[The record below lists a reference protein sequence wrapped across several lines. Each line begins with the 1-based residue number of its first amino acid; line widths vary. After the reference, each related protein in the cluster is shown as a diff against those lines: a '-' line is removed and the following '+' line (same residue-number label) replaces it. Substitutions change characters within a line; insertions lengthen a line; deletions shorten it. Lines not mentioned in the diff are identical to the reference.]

1 MKSFKI
7 ALAQFSPHIGNL
19 EANAQ
24 KMLEQANEAKKQ
36 NADLIIFPELS
47 SIGYPAEDLLLRP
60 SLTKR
65 TQQVFEQLK
74 TVKDIVMVFGFVN
87 QTEDGQRYN
96 AAAVMKDGQVLGVYN
111 KQNLPN
117 YSVFDEKRY
126 FTEGHQHLVFEY
138 LGHKFGVLICEDVWS
153 LSTVQQLAQLNVETA
168 LVLNASPY
176 EVGKPQHRVETM
188 SALAKQMNLNLVYA
202 NQVGGQDD
210 LIFDGT
216 SFVIAKNG
224 SIVLQAESFKESLYF
239 AEYEAEQQAFKA
251 NALPPALDTMAEIY
265 QSLVMATRDYVQ
277 RSGFPGVILGL
288 SGGIDSAL
296 TLAIAADAIGA
307 DKVQAVMMPYTYTA
321 QISVED
327 AAEQAKSMGVTFGIA
342 EINPIVNSFMQTL
355 YPFFGNSPADATE
368 ENLQAR
374 ARGTLLM
381 GLSNKFGNLVLSTGN
396 KSELAVGYCTLYGDM
411 VGGFAVLKDVYK
423 TIVFELAKYR
433 NSISD
438 KPVIPER
445 VITRPPS
452 AELRPD
458 QKDQDSL
465 PPYDVLD
472 PILYAYIEE
481 DMSQDDIIGKGFD
494 AEVVAK
500 VIRLVDFNEY
510 KRRQG
515 AIGPRISS
523 RAFSRERRY
532 PIMNGWKAG
541 VKALSPIKK
550 PKHVFG
556 LFYIDIFKSI
566 FYAQK
571 KRPS

>member
-7 ALAQFSPHIGNL
+7 ALAQFSPVVGDID
-19 EANAQ
+19 ANVQ
-24 KMLEQANEAKKQ
+24 KMIDQANEATKQ

-47 SIGYPAEDLLLRP
+47 TIGYRAEDLFLRP

-65 TQQVFEQLK
+65 SENAFKALSQVK
-74 TVKDIVMVFGFVN
+74 NIVMVFGFVN

-96 AAAVMKDGQVLGVYN
+96 SAAVMKDGQILGIYN

-126 FTEGHQHLVFEY
+126 FSEGHQHLVFEY

-153 LSTVQQLAQLNVETA
+153 LPTVQQLAKLNVETA

-176 EVGKPQHRVETM
+176 EVGKPQHRVATM
-188 SALAKQMNLNLVYA
+188 SELAKQLNINLVYT

-216 SFVIAKNG
+216 SFVVNNSGTVAT
-224 SIVLQAESFKESLYF
+224 QAATFKEELLI
-239 AEYEAEQQAFKA
+239 AEYEIENKAFKQGSIA
-251 NALPPALDTMAEIY
+251 PALDTMAEIY
-265 QSLVMATRDYVQ
+265 QSLIVATRDYVT

-296 TLAIAADAIGA
+296 TLAIAVDAIGA

-327 AAEQAKSMGVTFGIA
+327 AAEQAKNMGVTFGIA

-374 ARGTLLM
+374 SRGTLLM

-433 NSISD
+433 NSISET
-438 KPVIPER
+438 PVIPER

-465 PPYDVLD
+465 PAYDVLD
-472 PILYAYIEE
+472 AILYAYIEE
-481 DMSQDDIIGKGFD
+481 DASQDDIIAKGFD
-494 AEVVAK
+494 KDVVEK
-500 VIRLVDFNEY
+500 VIKLVDRNEY

-515 AIGPRISS
+515 AIGPRITS

-532 PIMNGWKAG
+532 PIVNGWKPG
-541 VKALSPIKK
+541 I
-550 PKHVFG
+550 
-556 LFYIDIFKSI
+556 
-566 FYAQK
+566 
-571 KRPS
+571 

>member
-224 SIVLQAESFKESLYF
+224 SVVLQAESFKESLYF
-239 AEYEAEQQAFKA
+239 AEYEAEQQTFKA

-472 PILYAYIEE
+472 AILYAYTEE
-481 DMSQDDIIGKGFD
+481 DMSQDAIIGKGFD

-541 VKALSPIKK
+541 V
-550 PKHVFG
+550 
-556 LFYIDIFKSI
+556 
-566 FYAQK
+566 
-571 KRPS
+571 

>member
-7 ALAQFSPHIGNL
+7 ALAQFSPEVGNID
-19 EANAQ
+19 ANVQ
-24 KMLEQANEAKKQ
+24 KMIEQVNEAKKQ
-36 NADLIIFPELS
+36 NAELIVFPELS
-47 SIGYPAEDLLLRP
+47 TIGYPAEDLILRP

-65 TQQVFEQLK
+65 SENAFKALSK
-74 TVKDIVMVFGFVN
+74 VKDIVMVFGFVN

-96 AAAVMKDGQVLGVYN
+96 AAAVMKDGQILGIYN

-117 YSVFDEKRY
+117 YGVFDEKRY
-126 FTEGHQHLVFEY
+126 FSEGHQHLVFEY

-153 LSTVQQLAQLNVETA
+153 LPTVQQLAQLNVETA

-176 EVGKPQHRVETM
+176 EVGKPQHRVATM
-188 SALAKQMNLNLVYA
+188 SELAKQLNINLVYT

-216 SFVIAKNG
+216 SFVVNNSGVVA
-224 SIVLQAESFKESLYF
+224 LQAATFKEELLI
-239 AEYEAEQQAFKA
+239 AEYEVENKAFKQGQIT
-251 NALPPALDTMAEIY
+251 PALDTMAEIY
-265 QSLVMATRDYVQ
+265 QSLVLATRDYVT

-296 TLAIAADAIGA
+296 TLAIAVDAIGA

-327 AAEQAKSMGVTFGIA
+327 AAEQAKNMGITFGIA

-355 YPFFGNSPADATE
+355 FPFFGNSPADATE

-433 NSISD
+433 NSISET
-438 KPVIPER
+438 PVIPER
-445 VITRPPS
+445 VISRPPS

-465 PPYDVLD
+465 PAYDVLD
-472 PILYAYIEE
+472 AILYAYIEE
-481 DMSQDDIIGKGFD
+481 DMSQDDIIAKGFD
-494 AEVVAK
+494 KAIVEK
-500 VIRLVDFNEY
+500 VIKLVDRNEY

-515 AIGPRISS
+515 AIGPRITS

-532 PIMNGWKAG
+532 PIVNGWKPG
-541 VKALSPIKK
+541 I
-550 PKHVFG
+550 
-556 LFYIDIFKSI
+556 
-566 FYAQK
+566 
-571 KRPS
+571 

>member
-224 SIVLQAESFKESLYF
+224 SVVLQAESFKESLYF

-251 NALPPALDTMAEIY
+251 NPLPPALDTMAEIY

-433 NSISD
+433 NSMAP

-472 PILYAYIEE
+472 AILYAYIEE
-481 DMSQDDIIGKGFD
+481 DMGQDDIIAKGFD

-541 VKALSPIKK
+541 L
-550 PKHVFG
+550 
-556 LFYIDIFKSI
+556 
-566 FYAQK
+566 
-571 KRPS
+571 

>member
-7 ALAQFSPHIGNL
+7 AIAQFSPHVGNL
-19 EANAQ
+19 DANTQ
-24 KMLEQANEAKKQ
+24 KMIDQANQAKKDK
-36 NADLIIFPELS
+36 ADLIIFPELS
-47 SIGYPAEDLLLRP
+47 TLGYPAEDLLIRP
-60 SLTKR
+60 SLVKR
-65 TQQVFEQLK
+65 TKAAFEKL
-74 TVKDIVMVFGFVN
+74 TEVKDIVMVFGFVN

-96 AAAVMKDGQVLGVYN
+96 SAAIMKDGEVLGIYN
-111 KQNLPN
+111 KQVLPN
-117 YSVFDEKRY
+117 YGVFDEKRY
-126 FTEGHQHLVFEY
+126 FGEGHQHLVFEY

-153 LSTVQQLAQLNVETA
+153 LATVQQLAKLNIDTA

-176 EVGKPQHRVETM
+176 EVGKPQHRIETM
-188 SALAKQMNLNLVYA
+188 AALAKQININLVYC

-216 SFVIAKNG
+216 SFVLNKSGEVALQAPSFQENLAIAEFDAEQLQFSTG
-224 SIVLQAESFKESLYF
+224 SIA
-239 AEYEAEQQAFKA
+239 
-251 NALPPALDTMAEIY
+251 PALDTMAEIY

-277 RSGFPGVILGL
+277 HSGFPGVILGL

-296 TLAIAADAIGA
+296 TLAIAVDALGA

-327 AAEQAKSMGVTFGIA
+327 AAAQAKNMGVTFGIA
-342 EINPIVNSFMQTL
+342 EINPAVSGFMQVL
-355 YPFFGNSPADATE
+355 FPFFGNAPVDATE

-374 ARGTLLM
+374 SRGTILM
-381 GLSNKFGNLVLSTGN
+381 ALSNKFGNLVLATGN

-433 NSISD
+433 NSISET
-438 KPVIPER
+438 PVIPER

-458 QKDQDSL
+458 QVDQDSL
-465 PPYDVLD
+465 PAYDILD
-472 PILYAYIEE
+472 AILYSYIEE
-481 DMSQDDIIGKGFD
+481 DMSQDDIIAKGFD
-494 AEVVAK
+494 AEVVKK
-500 VIRLVDFNEY
+500 VIRLVDMNEY

-523 RAFSRERRY
+523 RSYGRERRY
-532 PIMNGWKAG
+532 PIVNGWKAG
-541 VKALSPIKK
+541 S
-550 PKHVFG
+550 
-556 LFYIDIFKSI
+556 
-566 FYAQK
+566 
-571 KRPS
+571 

>member
-36 NADLIIFPELS
+36 NTDLIIFPELS

-307 DKVQAVMMPYTYTA
+307 DNVQAVMMPYTYTA

-472 PILYAYIEE
+472 AILYAYIEE
-481 DMSQDDIIGKGFD
+481 DMSQDDIIAKGFD

-541 VKALSPIKK
+541 V
-550 PKHVFG
+550 
-556 LFYIDIFKSI
+556 
-566 FYAQK
+566 
-571 KRPS
+571 

>member
-7 ALAQFSPHIGNL
+7 ALAQFSPFIGDLDSNV
-19 EANAQ
+19 Q
-24 KMLEQANEAKKQ
+24 KMIEQANEAKKQ
-36 NADLIIFPELS
+36 NAEIIVFPELS
-47 SIGYPAEDLLLRP
+47 IIGYPAEDLFLRP
-60 SLTKR
+60 SLAKR
-65 TQQVFEQLK
+65 TVQAFEKLA
-74 TVKDIVMVFGFVN
+74 TIKDIVLVFGFVN
-87 QTEDGQRYN
+87 LTDDGQRYN
-96 AAAVMKDGQVLGVYN
+96 AAAVMKDGQVLGIYN

-126 FTEGHQHLVFEY
+126 FNEGHQHLVFEY

-153 LSTVQQLAQLNVETA
+153 LNTVQQLAQLNVESV

-176 EVGKPQHRVETM
+176 EVGKPQHRIVTLKE
-188 SALAKQMNLNLVYA
+188 LAKQLNLHLVYV

-216 SFVIAKNG
+216 SFVINQSGEVA
-224 SIVLQAESFKESLYF
+224 LQAPSFIEDLYF
-239 AEYEAEQQAFKA
+239 TEYQIENKSYQVVETA
-251 NALPPALDTMAEIY
+251 PALSTMAEIY
-265 QSLVMATRDYVQ
+265 QGLVLATRDYVQ

-296 TLAIAADAIGA
+296 TLAIAVDAIGA
-307 DKVQAVMMPYTYTA
+307 DKVQAVMMPYTYTS

-327 AAEQAKSMGVTFGIA
+327 ATEQAKRMGVTFGIA
-342 EINPIVNSFMQTL
+342 EIHPIVNSFMQTL

-396 KSELAVGYCTLYGDM
+396 KSELSVGYCTLYGDM

-433 NSISD
+433 NSISET
-438 KPVIPER
+438 PVIPER

-465 PPYDVLD
+465 PAYDILD
-472 PILYAYIEE
+472 AILYAYIEE
-481 DMSQDDIIGKGFD
+481 EQSQEDIIAKGFER
-494 AEVVAK
+494 EVVEK
-500 VIRLVDFNEY
+500 VIRLVDRNEY

-515 AIGPRISS
+515 SIGPRISS

-532 PIMNGWKAG
+532 PIVNGWKPG
-541 VKALSPIKK
+541 V
-550 PKHVFG
+550 
-556 LFYIDIFKSI
+556 
-566 FYAQK
+566 
-571 KRPS
+571 

>member
-7 ALAQFSPHIGNL
+7 AIAQFSPHVGNL
-19 EANAQ
+19 DANTQ
-24 KMLEQANEAKKQ
+24 KMIDLANQAKKDK
-36 NADLIIFPELS
+36 ADLIIFPELS
-47 SIGYPAEDLLLRP
+47 TLGYPAEDLLIRP
-60 SLTKR
+60 SLVKR
-65 TQQVFEQLK
+65 TKAAFEKL
-74 TVKDIVMVFGFVN
+74 TEVKDIVMVFGFVN

-96 AAAVMKDGQVLGVYN
+96 SAAVMKDGEVLGVYN
-111 KQNLPN
+111 KQVLPN
-117 YSVFDEKRY
+117 YGVFDEKRY
-126 FTEGHQHLVFEY
+126 FGEGHQHLVFEY

-153 LSTVQQLAQLNVETA
+153 LATVQQLTKLNIDTA

-176 EVGKPQHRVETM
+176 EVGKPQHRIETM
-188 SALAKQMNLNLVYA
+188 AALVKQLNINLVYC

-216 SFVIAKNG
+216 SFVLNKSGEVA
-224 SIVLQAESFKESLYF
+224 LQAPTFQENLAI
-239 AEYEAEQQAFKA
+239 AEFNAEQLQFSKGAIA
-251 NALPPALDTMAEIY
+251 PALDTMAEIY

-296 TLAIAADAIGA
+296 TLAIAVDALGA

-327 AAEQAKSMGVTFGIA
+327 AAAQAKNMGVTFGIA
-342 EINPIVNSFMQTL
+342 EINPVVSGFMQVL
-355 YPFFGNSPADATE
+355 FPFFGNAPVDATE

-374 ARGTLLM
+374 SRGTLLM
-381 GLSNKFGNLVLSTGN
+381 ALSNKFGNLVLATGN

-411 VGGFAVLKDVYK
+411 VGGYAVLKDVYK

-433 NSISD
+433 NSISET
-438 KPVIPER
+438 PVIPER

-458 QKDQDSL
+458 QVDQDSL
-465 PPYDVLD
+465 PAYDILD
-472 PILYAYIEE
+472 AILYSYIEE
-481 DMSQDDIIGKGFD
+481 DMSQDDIIAKGFD
-494 AEVVAK
+494 AEVVK
-500 VIRLVDFNEY
+500 QVIRLVDINEY

-523 RAFSRERRY
+523 RSYGRERRY
-532 PIMNGWKAG
+532 PIVNGWKAG
-541 VKALSPIKK
+541 S
-550 PKHVFG
+550 
-556 LFYIDIFKSI
+556 
-566 FYAQK
+566 
-571 KRPS
+571 

>member
-1 MKSFKI
+1 MK
-7 ALAQFSPHIGNL
+7 
-19 EANAQ
+19 Q
-24 KMLEQANEAKKQ
+24 K

-224 SIVLQAESFKESLYF
+224 SVVLQAESFKESLYF

-277 RSGFPGVILGL
+277 RSGFPG
-288 SGGIDSAL
+288 
-296 TLAIAADAIGA
+296 
-307 DKVQAVMMPYTYTA
+307 
-321 QISVED
+321 
-327 AAEQAKSMGVTFGIA
+327 
-342 EINPIVNSFMQTL
+342 
-355 YPFFGNSPADATE
+355 
-368 ENLQAR
+368 
-374 ARGTLLM
+374 
-381 GLSNKFGNLVLSTGN
+381 
-396 KSELAVGYCTLYGDM
+396 
-411 VGGFAVLKDVYK
+411 
-423 TIVFELAKYR
+423 
-433 NSISD
+433 
-438 KPVIPER
+438 
-445 VITRPPS
+445 
-452 AELRPD
+452 
-458 QKDQDSL
+458 
-465 PPYDVLD
+465 
-472 PILYAYIEE
+472 
-481 DMSQDDIIGKGFD
+481 
-494 AEVVAK
+494 
-500 VIRLVDFNEY
+500 
-510 KRRQG
+510 
-515 AIGPRISS
+515 
-523 RAFSRERRY
+523 
-532 PIMNGWKAG
+532 
-541 VKALSPIKK
+541 
-550 PKHVFG
+550 
-556 LFYIDIFKSI
+556 
-566 FYAQK
+566 
-571 KRPS
+571 

>member
-7 ALAQFSPHIGNL
+7 ALAQFSPEIGNID
-19 EANAQ
+19 ANVQ
-24 KMLEQANEAKKQ
+24 KMIEQVNEAKKQ
-36 NADLIIFPELS
+36 NADLIVFPELS
-47 SIGYPAEDLLLRP
+47 TIGYQAEDLLLRP
-60 SLTKR
+60 SLIKR
-65 TQQVFEQLK
+65 TENAFKALSAVQN
-74 TVKDIVMVFGFVN
+74 IVMVFGFVN

-96 AAAVMKDGQVLGVYN
+96 SAAVMKDGQILGIYN

-117 YSVFDEKRY
+117 YSIFDEKRY
-126 FTEGHQHLVFEY
+126 FSEGHQHLVFEY

-153 LSTVQQLAQLNVETA
+153 LPTVQQLAKLNVETA

-176 EVGKPQHRVETM
+176 EVGKPQHRVATM
-188 SALAKQMNLNLVYA
+188 SELAKQLNINLVYT

-210 LIFDGT
+210 LVFDGT
-216 SFVIAKNG
+216 SFVINNNG
-224 SIVLQAESFKESLYF
+224 SVALQAKTFKEELLI
-239 AEYEAEQQAFKA
+239 AEYEIENKAFKQA
-251 NALPPALDTMAEIY
+251 SIAPALDTMAEIY
-265 QSLVMATRDYVQ
+265 QSLVLATRDYVT

-296 TLAIAADAIGA
+296 TLAIAVDAIGA

-327 AAEQAKSMGVTFGIA
+327 AAEQAKNMGVTFGIA

-433 NSISD
+433 NSISET
-438 KPVIPER
+438 PVIPER

-465 PPYDVLD
+465 PAYDVLD
-472 PILYAYIEE
+472 AILYAYIEE
-481 DMSQDDIIGKGFD
+481 DTSQDDIIAKGFD
-494 AEVVAK
+494 KDVVEK
-500 VIRLVDFNEY
+500 VIKLVDRNEY

-515 AIGPRISS
+515 AIGPRITS

-532 PIMNGWKAG
+532 PIVNGWKPG
-541 VKALSPIKK
+541 I
-550 PKHVFG
+550 
-556 LFYIDIFKSI
+556 
-566 FYAQK
+566 
-571 KRPS
+571 

>member
-7 ALAQFSPHIGNL
+7 ALAQFSPHIGNI
-19 EANAQ
+19 EANTQ
-24 KMLEQANEAKKQ
+24 KMLEQINEAKKQ
-36 NADLIIFPELS
+36 KADLILFPELS
-47 SIGYPAEDLLLRP
+47 TVGYPAEDLLLRP
-60 SLTKR
+60 SLAKR
-65 TQQVFEQLK
+65 TQKAFEQLSQ
-74 TVKDIVMVFGFVN
+74 VNDIVMVFGFVN

-126 FTEGHQHLVFEY
+126 FSEGHQHLVFEY
-138 LGHKFGVLICEDVWS
+138 LGHKFGVLICEDIWS
-153 LSTVQQLAQLNVETA
+153 LNTVHQLSQLNVETA
-168 LVLNASPY
+168 LVINASPY
-176 EVGKPQHRVETM
+176 EVGKPQHRVTTM
-188 SALAKQMNLNLVYA
+188 SELAKQLNINLVYT
-202 NQVGGQDD
+202 NQIGGQDD

-216 SFVIAKNG
+216 SFVINKDGGIA
-224 SIVLQAESFKESLYF
+224 LQAASFKEDLYY
-239 AEYEAEQQAFKA
+239 AEYEAEQKA
-251 NALPPALDTMAEIY
+251 YKVGTVIPALDTLAEIY
-265 QSLVMATRDYVQ
+265 QSLVLATRDYVQ

-296 TLAIAADAIGA
+296 TLAIAVDAIGA

-327 AAEQAKSMGVTFGIA
+327 AAAQAKTMGVTFGIA

-396 KSELAVGYCTLYGDM
+396 KSELSVGYCTLYGDM
-411 VGGFAVLKDVYK
+411 VGGYAVLKDVYK
-423 TIVFELAKYR
+423 TIVFELVKYR
-433 NSISD
+433 NRISET
-438 KPVIPER
+438 PVIPER

-465 PPYDVLD
+465 PAYEVLD
-472 PILYAYIEE
+472 AILYAYIEE
-481 DMSQDDIIGKGFD
+481 DMSQDDIIAKGFD
-494 AEVVAK
+494 KAVVEK
-500 VIRLVDFNEY
+500 VIRLVDRNEY

-523 RAFSRERRY
+523 RAFTRERRY
-532 PIMNGWKAG
+532 PIMNGWTPG
-541 VKALSPIKK
+541 V
-550 PKHVFG
+550 
-556 LFYIDIFKSI
+556 
-566 FYAQK
+566 
-571 KRPS
+571 

>member
-7 ALAQFSPHIGNL
+7 ALAQFSPHIGNI
-19 EANAQ
+19 EANTQ
-24 KMLEQANEAKKQ
+24 KMLEQINEAKKQ
-36 NADLIIFPELS
+36 KADLILFPELS
-47 SIGYPAEDLLLRP
+47 TVGYPAEDLLLRP
-60 SLTKR
+60 SLAKR
-65 TQQVFEQLK
+65 TQKAFELLSQ
-74 TVKDIVMVFGFVN
+74 VKDIVMVFGFVN
-87 QTEDGQRYN
+87 QSEEGHRYN
-96 AAAVMKDGQVLGVYN
+96 SAAVMKDGQVLGVYN

-126 FTEGHQHLVFEY
+126 FSEGHQHLVFEY
-138 LGHKFGVLICEDVWS
+138 LGHKFGVLICEDIWS
-153 LSTVQQLAQLNVETA
+153 LSTVHQLSQLNVETA

-176 EVGKPQHRVETM
+176 EVGKPQHRVTTM
-188 SALAKQMNLNLVYA
+188 SQLAKQLNINLVYT
-202 NQVGGQDD
+202 NQIGGQDD

-216 SFVIAKNG
+216 SFVINKDGNIA
-224 SIVLQAESFKESLYF
+224 LQAASFKEDLYY
-239 AEYEAEQQAFKA
+239 AEYEAEQKA
-251 NALPPALDTMAEIY
+251 YKVGTVTPALDTLAEIY
-265 QSLVMATRDYVQ
+265 QGLVLATRDYVQ

-296 TLAIAADAIGA
+296 TLAIAVDAIGA

-327 AAEQAKSMGVTFGIA
+327 AAAQAKNMGVTFGIA

-396 KSELAVGYCTLYGDM
+396 KSELSVGYCTLYGDM
-411 VGGFAVLKDVYK
+411 VGGYAVLKDVYK

-433 NSISD
+433 NSISET
-438 KPVIPER
+438 PVIPER

-465 PPYDVLD
+465 PAYEVLD
-472 PILYAYIEE
+472 AILYSYIEE
-481 DMSQDDIIGKGFD
+481 DMSQDDIIAKGFD
-494 AEVVAK
+494 KAVVEK
-500 VIRLVDFNEY
+500 VIRLVDRNEY

-523 RAFSRERRY
+523 RAFTRERRY
-532 PIMNGWKAG
+532 PIMNGWTPG
-541 VKALSPIKK
+541 V
-550 PKHVFG
+550 
-556 LFYIDIFKSI
+556 
-566 FYAQK
+566 
-571 KRPS
+571 

>member
-7 ALAQFSPHIGNL
+7 ALAQFSPFIGNI
-19 EANAQ
+19 EANVQ
-24 KMLEQANEAKKQ
+24 RMIEQANEAKKQ
-36 NADLIIFPELS
+36 NAEIIVFPELS
-47 SIGYPAEDLLLRP
+47 TLGYPAEDLLLRP

-65 TQQVFEQLK
+65 TAQAFEQLAQ
-74 TVKDIVMVFGFVN
+74 VKDIVLVFGFVN
-87 QTEDGQRYN
+87 NTEDGQRFN
-96 AAAVMKDGQVLGVYN
+96 SAAVMKDGQVLGVYN

-117 YSVFDEKRY
+117 HSVFDEKRY
-126 FTEGHQHLVFEY
+126 FNEGHQHLIFEY

-153 LSTVQQLAQLNVETA
+153 LTTVQQLAQLNVETA

-176 EVGKPQHRVETM
+176 EVGKPQHRIATLKE
-188 SALAKQMNLNLVYA
+188 LAKQLHIHLVYN

-216 SFVIAKNG
+216 SFVINNNG
-224 SIVLQAESFKESLYF
+224 DIALQAPSFKEDLYF
-239 AEYEAEQQAFKA
+239 ADYEIENKSYKVVESA
-251 NALPPALDTMAEIY
+251 PTLDTMAEIY
-265 QSLVMATRDYVQ
+265 QSLVLATRDYIQ

-296 TLAIAADAIGA
+296 TLAIAVDAIGA
-307 DKVQAVMMPYTYTA
+307 DKVQAVMMPYTYTS

-327 AAEQAKSMGVTFGIA
+327 ATEQAKRMGVTFGIA
-342 EINPIVNSFMQTL
+342 EIHPIVNSFMQTL
-355 YPFFGNSPADATE
+355 FPFFGNSPADATE

-433 NSISD
+433 NSISET
-438 KPVIPER
+438 PVIPER

-465 PPYDVLD
+465 PAYDVLD
-472 PILYAYIEE
+472 AILYAYIEE
-481 DMSQDDIIGKGFD
+481 DQSQDDIIAKGFD
-494 AEVVAK
+494 KEVVEK
-500 VIRLVDFNEY
+500 VIGLVDRNEY

-515 AIGPRISS
+515 CIGPRITS
-523 RAFSRERRY
+523 RSFSRERRY
-532 PIMNGWKAG
+532 PIINGWKPG
-541 VKALSPIKK
+541 I
-550 PKHVFG
+550 
-556 LFYIDIFKSI
+556 
-566 FYAQK
+566 
-571 KRPS
+571 

>member
-1 MKSFKI
+1 MKNFKI
-7 ALAQFSPHIGNL
+7 ALAQFSPHIGNID
-19 EANAQ
+19 ANTQ
-24 KMLEQANEAKKQ
+24 KMIEQINAAKLQ
-36 NADLIIFPELS
+36 QADLIVFPELS
-47 SIGYPAEDLLLRP
+47 TLGYPAEDLLLRP
-60 SLTKR
+60 NLQKR
-65 TQQVFEQLK
+65 TQKAFAQLSEI
-74 TVKDIVMVFGFVN
+74 KDIVIVFGFVH

-96 AAAVMKDGQVLGVYN
+96 SAAVMKDGQILGIYN

-126 FTEGHQHLVFEY
+126 FQSSHQHLVFEY

-153 LSTVQQLAQLNVETA
+153 LPIVKQLSQLNVETV
-168 LVLNASPY
+168 LVLNSSPY
-176 EVGKPQHRVETM
+176 EVGKPQHRIQTLNE
-188 SALAKQMNLNLVYA
+188 LAKQLHLNIVYV

-210 LIFDGT
+210 LIFDGS
-216 SFVIAKNG
+216 SFVNNHNG
-224 SIVLQAESFKESLYF
+224 TLALQAPSFQEAVYV
-239 AEYEAEQQAFKA
+239 AEFDAEQKQFKTA
-251 NALPPALDTMAEIY
+251 ENPPALETFAEIY
-265 QSLVMATRDYVQ
+265 QALVMATRDYVQ

-296 TLAIAADAIGA
+296 TLAIAVDAIGA

-321 QISVED
+321 KMSVED
-327 AAEQAKSMGVTFGIA
+327 ANEQARRMGVTFGIA
-342 EINPIVNSFMQTL
+342 EIHPIVNSFMQTL
-355 YPFFGNSPADATE
+355 YPFFGNTPADATE

-374 ARGTLLM
+374 TRGTLLM

-396 KSELAVGYCTLYGDM
+396 KSEISVGYCTLYGDM
-411 VGGFAVLKDVYK
+411 VGGFNVLKDVYK

-433 NSISD
+433 NTLGET
-438 KPVIPER
+438 PVIPER

-472 PILYAYIEE
+472 AILYAYIEE
-481 DMSQDDIIGKGFD
+481 DASQADIIAKGYPAD
-494 AEVVAK
+494 VVEK
-500 VIRLVDFNEY
+500 VITLVDRNEY

-532 PIMNGWKAG
+532 PIVNGWTAN
-541 VKALSPIKK
+541 
-550 PKHVFG
+550 
-556 LFYIDIFKSI
+556 D
-566 FYAQK
+566 
-571 KRPS
+571 

>member
-472 PILYAYIEE
+472 AILYAYIEE
-481 DMSQDDIIGKGFD
+481 DMSQDDIIAKGFD

-541 VKALSPIKK
+541 V
-550 PKHVFG
+550 
-556 LFYIDIFKSI
+556 
-566 FYAQK
+566 
-571 KRPS
+571 

>member
-117 YSVFDEKRY
+117 YCVFDEKRY

-224 SIVLQAESFKESLYF
+224 SVVLQAESFKESLYF

-472 PILYAYIEE
+472 AILYAYIEE
-481 DMSQDDIIGKGFD
+481 DMSQDDIIAKGFD

-541 VKALSPIKK
+541 V
-550 PKHVFG
+550 
-556 LFYIDIFKSI
+556 
-566 FYAQK
+566 
-571 KRPS
+571 

>member
-224 SIVLQAESFKESLYF
+224 SVVLQAESFKESLYF

-251 NALPPALDTMAEIY
+251 NPLPPALDTMAEIY

-472 PILYAYIEE
+472 AILYAYIEE
-481 DMSQDDIIGKGFD
+481 DMSQDDIIAKGFD

-541 VKALSPIKK
+541 I
-550 PKHVFG
+550 
-556 LFYIDIFKSI
+556 
-566 FYAQK
+566 
-571 KRPS
+571 

>member
-1 MKSFKI
+1 MKALNI
-7 ALAQFSPHIGNL
+7 ALAQLSPHVGNI
-19 EANAQ
+19 ETNIQ
-24 KMLEQANEAKKQ
+24 HMLEKINEAKKQ
-36 NADLIIFPELS
+36 HADIIVFPELS
-47 SIGYPAEDLLLRP
+47 IIGYPAEDLLLRP

-65 TQQVFEQLK
+65 SAQAFKQLSE
-74 TVKDIVMVFGFVN
+74 VKDIVLVFGFVN

-96 AAAVMKDGQVLGVYN
+96 AAAVMKDGNILGIYN

-117 YSVFDEKRY
+117 YNVFDEKRY
-126 FTEGHQHLVFEY
+126 FNEGHQHLVFEY
-138 LGHKFGVLICEDVWS
+138 LGHKFGVLICEDIWS
-153 LSTVQQLAQLNVETA
+153 LKTVQQLAQLNVETV

-176 EVGKPQHRVETM
+176 EVGKPQHRIITM
-188 SALAKQMNLNLVYA
+188 SELAKQLNLNIVYV

-216 SFVIAKNG
+216 SFVINHDGQVA
-224 SIVLQAESFKESLYF
+224 LQAPSYQEKLLIAAYDRQQKAYKI
-239 AEYEAEQQAFKA
+239 AEVT
-251 NALPPALDTMAEIY
+251 PALDTMAEIY
-265 QSLVMATRDYVQ
+265 QGLVMATRDYVN

-296 TLAIAADAIGA
+296 TLAIAVDALGA

-321 QISVED
+321 QISIED
-327 AAEQAKSMGVTFGIA
+327 AAEQAKNMGITFGIA
-342 EINPIVNSFMQTL
+342 EINPIVTSFMQTL
-355 YPFFGNSPADATE
+355 YPFFGNAPTDATE

-374 ARGTLLM
+374 SRGTLLM

-433 NSISD
+433 NSIAET
-438 KPVIPER
+438 PVIPER

-465 PPYDVLD
+465 PSYDVLD
-472 PILYAYIEE
+472 AILYAYIEE
-481 DMSQDDIIGKGFD
+481 DMSQDDIIEKGFD
-494 AEVVAK
+494 KDVVAK
-500 VIRLVDFNEY
+500 VIGLVDRNEY

-515 AIGPRISS
+515 ALGPRISS

-532 PIMNGWKAG
+532 PLMNGWKAG
-541 VKALSPIKK
+541 L
-550 PKHVFG
+550 
-556 LFYIDIFKSI
+556 
-566 FYAQK
+566 
-571 KRPS
+571 

>member
-224 SIVLQAESFKESLYF
+224 SVVLQAESFKESLYF

-251 NALPPALDTMAEIY
+251 NTLPPALDTMAEIY

-472 PILYAYIEE
+472 AILYAYIEE
-481 DMSQDDIIGKGFD
+481 DMSQDDIIAKGFD

-541 VKALSPIKK
+541 I
-550 PKHVFG
+550 
-556 LFYIDIFKSI
+556 
-566 FYAQK
+566 
-571 KRPS
+571 

>member
-7 ALAQFSPHIGNL
+7 ALAQFSPHIGNI
-19 EANAQ
+19 EANTQ
-24 KMLEQANEAKKQ
+24 KMLEQINEAKKQ
-36 NADLIIFPELS
+36 KADLILFPELS
-47 SIGYPAEDLLLRP
+47 TVGYPAEDLLLRP
-60 SLTKR
+60 SLAKR
-65 TQQVFEQLK
+65 TQKAFELLSQ
-74 TVKDIVMVFGFVN
+74 VKDIVMVFGFVN
-87 QTEDGQRYN
+87 QSEEGHRYN
-96 AAAVMKDGQVLGVYN
+96 SAAVMKDGQVLGVYN

-126 FTEGHQHLVFEY
+126 FSEGHQHLVFEY
-138 LGHKFGVLICEDVWS
+138 LGHKFGVLICEDIWS
-153 LSTVQQLAQLNVETA
+153 LSTVHQLSQLNVETA

-176 EVGKPQHRVETM
+176 EVGKPQHRVTTM
-188 SALAKQMNLNLVYA
+188 SQLAKQLNINLVYT
-202 NQVGGQDD
+202 NQIGGQDD

-216 SFVIAKNG
+216 SFVINKDGNIA
-224 SIVLQAESFKESLYF
+224 LQAASFKEDLYY
-239 AEYEAEQQAFKA
+239 AEYEAEQKA
-251 NALPPALDTMAEIY
+251 YKVGTVTPALDTLAEIY
-265 QSLVMATRDYVQ
+265 QGLVLATRDYVQ

-296 TLAIAADAIGA
+296 TLAIAVDAIGA

-327 AAEQAKSMGVTFGIA
+327 AAAQAKTMGVTFGIA

-396 KSELAVGYCTLYGDM
+396 KSELSVGYCTLYGDM
-411 VGGFAVLKDVYK
+411 VGGYAVLKDVYK

-433 NSISD
+433 NSISET
-438 KPVIPER
+438 PVIPER

-465 PPYDVLD
+465 PAYEVLD
-472 PILYAYIEE
+472 AILYSYIEE
-481 DMSQDDIIGKGFD
+481 DMSQDDIIAKGFD
-494 AEVVAK
+494 KAVVEK
-500 VIRLVDFNEY
+500 VIRLVDRNEY

-523 RAFSRERRY
+523 RAFTRERRY
-532 PIMNGWKAG
+532 PIMNGWAPG
-541 VKALSPIKK
+541 V
-550 PKHVFG
+550 
-556 LFYIDIFKSI
+556 
-566 FYAQK
+566 
-571 KRPS
+571 

>member
-7 ALAQFSPHIGNL
+7 AIAQFSPHVGNL
-19 EANAQ
+19 DANTQ
-24 KMLEQANEAKKQ
+24 TMIDLANQAKKD

-47 SIGYPAEDLLLRP
+47 TLGYPAEDLLIRP
-60 SLTKR
+60 SLAKR
-65 TQQVFEQLK
+65 TKLAFEKL
-74 TVKDIVMVFGFVN
+74 TEVKDIVMVFGFVN
-87 QTEDGQRYN
+87 QAEDGERYN
-96 AAAVMKDGQVLGVYN
+96 SAAVMKDGEVLGVYN
-111 KQNLPN
+111 KQTLPN
-117 YSVFDEKRY
+117 YGVFDEKRY
-126 FTEGHQHLVFEY
+126 FGEGHQHLVFEY

-153 LSTVQQLAQLNVETA
+153 LSTVQQLAQLNIDTA

-176 EVGKPQHRVETM
+176 EVGKPQHRIDTM
-188 SALAKQMNLNLVYA
+188 AALVKQLNINLVYC

-216 SFVIAKNG
+216 SFVLNKSGEVA
-224 SIVLQAESFKESLYF
+224 LQAPSFEKGLYI
-239 AEYEAEQQAFKA
+239 AEYDAEKLKFSKGTIT
-251 NALPPALDTMAEIY
+251 PALETMAEIY
-265 QSLVMATRDYVQ
+265 QSLVTATRDYVQ

-296 TLAIAADAIGA
+296 TLAIAADAIGP

-327 AAEQAKSMGVTFGIA
+327 ATEQAKTMGVTFGIA
-342 EINPIVNSFMQTL
+342 EINPIVSGFLQTL
-355 YPFFGNSPADATE
+355 YPFFGNAPVDATE

-381 GLSNKFGNLVLSTGN
+381 ALSNKFGNLVLATGN

-433 NSISD
+433 NSIAET
-438 KPVIPER
+438 PVIPER

-458 QKDQDSL
+458 QVDQDSL
-465 PPYDVLD
+465 PAYEVLD
-472 PILYAYIEE
+472 AILYAYIEE
-481 DMSQDDIIGKGFD
+481 DLSQDDIIAKGFE
-494 AEVVAK
+494 AEVVKK
-500 VIRLVDFNEY
+500 VIRLVDINEY

-523 RAFSRERRY
+523 RSYGRERRY
-532 PIMNGWKAG
+532 PVVNGWKAG
-541 VKALSPIKK
+541 I
-550 PKHVFG
+550 
-556 LFYIDIFKSI
+556 
-566 FYAQK
+566 
-571 KRPS
+571 

>member
-87 QTEDGQRYN
+87 QSEDGQRYN

-224 SIVLQAESFKESLYF
+224 SVVLQAESFKESLYF

-472 PILYAYIEE
+472 AILYAYIEE
-481 DMSQDDIIGKGFD
+481 DMSQDDIIAKGFD

-541 VKALSPIKK
+541 V
-550 PKHVFG
+550 
-556 LFYIDIFKSI
+556 
-566 FYAQK
+566 
-571 KRPS
+571 

>member
-7 ALAQFSPHIGNL
+7 ALAQFSPHIGNI
-19 EANAQ
+19 EANTQ
-24 KMLEQANEAKKQ
+24 KMLEQINEAKKQ
-36 NADLIIFPELS
+36 KADLILFPELS
-47 SIGYPAEDLLLRP
+47 TVGYPAEDLLLRP
-60 SLTKR
+60 SLAKR
-65 TQQVFEQLK
+65 TQKAFEQLSQ
-74 TVKDIVMVFGFVN
+74 VKDIVMVFGFVN

-126 FTEGHQHLVFEY
+126 FSEGHQHLVFEY
-138 LGHKFGVLICEDVWS
+138 LGHKFGVLICEDIWS
-153 LSTVQQLAQLNVETA
+153 LNTVHQLSQLNVETA

-176 EVGKPQHRVETM
+176 EVGKPQHRLTTM
-188 SALAKQMNLNLVYA
+188 SELAKQLNINLVYT
-202 NQVGGQDD
+202 NQIGGQDD

-216 SFVIAKNG
+216 SFVINKDGGIA
-224 SIVLQAESFKESLYF
+224 VQAASFKEDLYY
-239 AEYEAEQQAFKA
+239 AEYEAEQKA
-251 NALPPALDTMAEIY
+251 YKVGTVIPALDTLAEIY
-265 QSLVMATRDYVQ
+265 QGLVLATRDYVQ

-296 TLAIAADAIGA
+296 TLAIAVDAIGA

-327 AAEQAKSMGVTFGIA
+327 AAAQAKTMGVTFGIA

-396 KSELAVGYCTLYGDM
+396 KSELSVGYCTLYGDM
-411 VGGFAVLKDVYK
+411 VGGYAVLKDVYK

-433 NSISD
+433 NSISET
-438 KPVIPER
+438 PVIPER

-465 PPYDVLD
+465 PAYEVLD
-472 PILYAYIEE
+472 AILYAYIEE
-481 DMSQDDIIGKGFD
+481 DMSQDDIIAKGFEK
-494 AEVVAK
+494 EVVEK
-500 VIRLVDFNEY
+500 VIRLVDRNEY

-523 RAFSRERRY
+523 RAFTRERRY
-532 PIMNGWKAG
+532 PIMNGWAPG
-541 VKALSPIKK
+541 V
-550 PKHVFG
+550 
-556 LFYIDIFKSI
+556 
-566 FYAQK
+566 
-571 KRPS
+571 

>member
-1 MKSFKI
+1 MKNFKI
-7 ALAQFSPHIGNL
+7 ALAQFSPHIGNID
-19 EANAQ
+19 ANTQ
-24 KMLEQANEAKKQ
+24 KMIEQINAAKLQ
-36 NADLIIFPELS
+36 QADLIVFPELS
-47 SIGYPAEDLLLRP
+47 TLGYPADDLLLRP
-60 SLTKR
+60 NLHKR
-65 TQQVFEQLK
+65 TQKAFAQLSEI
-74 TVKDIVMVFGFVN
+74 KDIVIVFGFVH

-96 AAAVMKDGQVLGVYN
+96 SAAVMKDGQILGIYN

-126 FTEGHQHLVFEY
+126 FQTSHQHLVFEY

-153 LSTVQQLAQLNVETA
+153 LPIVKQLSQLNVETV
-168 LVLNASPY
+168 LVLNSSPY
-176 EVGKPQHRVETM
+176 EVGKPQHRIQTLNE
-188 SALAKQMNLNLVYA
+188 LAKQLHLNIVYV

-210 LIFDGT
+210 LIFDGS
-216 SFVIAKNG
+216 SFVNNHNG
-224 SIVLQAESFKESLYF
+224 TLALQAPSFQEAVYV
-239 AEYEAEQQAFKA
+239 AEFDAEQKQFKTA
-251 NALPPALDTMAEIY
+251 ENPPALETFAEIY
-265 QSLVMATRDYVQ
+265 QALVMATRDYVQ

-296 TLAIAADAIGA
+296 TLAIAVDAIGA

-321 QISVED
+321 KMSVED
-327 AAEQAKSMGVTFGIA
+327 ANEQARRMGVTFGIA
-342 EINPIVNSFMQTL
+342 EIHPIVNSFMQTL
-355 YPFFGNSPADATE
+355 YPFFGNTPADATE

-374 ARGTLLM
+374 TRGTLLM

-396 KSELAVGYCTLYGDM
+396 KSEISVGYCTLYGDM
-411 VGGFAVLKDVYK
+411 VGGFNVLKDVYK

-433 NSISD
+433 NTLGET
-438 KPVIPER
+438 PVIPER

-472 PILYAYIEE
+472 AILYAYIEE
-481 DMSQDDIIGKGFD
+481 DASQADIIAKGYPAD
-494 AEVVAK
+494 VVEK
-500 VIRLVDFNEY
+500 VITLVDRNEY

-532 PIMNGWKAG
+532 PIVNGWTAN
-541 VKALSPIKK
+541 
-550 PKHVFG
+550 
-556 LFYIDIFKSI
+556 D
-566 FYAQK
+566 
-571 KRPS
+571 

>member
-7 ALAQFSPHIGNL
+7 AIAQLSPHVGNL
-19 EANAQ
+19 DANTQ
-24 KMLEQANEAKKQ
+24 KMIDQANQAKKDK
-36 NADLIIFPELS
+36 ADLIIFPELA
-47 SIGYPAEDLLLRP
+47 ILGYPAEDLLIRP
-60 SLTKR
+60 SLAKR
-65 TQQVFEQLK
+65 TKAAFEKL
-74 TVKDIVMVFGFVN
+74 TEVKDIVMVFGFVN

-96 AAAVMKDGQVLGVYN
+96 SAAVMKDGEVLGIYN
-111 KQNLPN
+111 KQVLPN
-117 YSVFDEKRY
+117 YGVFDEKRY
-126 FTEGHQHLVFEY
+126 FSEGHQHLVFEY
-138 LGHKFGVLICEDVWS
+138 LGHKFGVLICEDAWS
-153 LSTVQQLAQLNVETA
+153 LATVQQLAKLNIETA

-176 EVGKPQHRVETM
+176 EVGKPQHRIETM
-188 SALAKQMNLNLVYA
+188 AALVKQLNINLVYC

-216 SFVIAKNG
+216 SFMLNKSGEVA
-224 SIVLQAESFKESLYF
+224 LQAPSFQESLSI
-239 AEYEAEQQAFKA
+239 AEYDAEQLQFSKGTIT
-251 NALPPALDTMAEIY
+251 PALDTMAEIY

-327 AAEQAKSMGVTFGIA
+327 AAEQAKNMGVTFGIA
-342 EINPIVNSFMQTL
+342 EINPVVNSFMQVL
-355 YPFFGNSPADATE
+355 FPFFGSTPADATE

-374 ARGTLLM
+374 SRGTLLM
-381 GLSNKFGNLVLSTGN
+381 ALSNKFGNLVLATGN

-411 VGGFAVLKDVYK
+411 VGGYAVLKDVYK

-433 NSISD
+433 NSISET
-438 KPVIPER
+438 PMIPER

-458 QKDQDSL
+458 QVDQDSL
-465 PPYDVLD
+465 PSYDILD
-472 PILYAYIEE
+472 AILYSYIEE
-481 DMSQDDIIGKGFD
+481 DMSQDDIIDKGFD
-494 AEVVAK
+494 AEVVKK
-500 VIRLVDFNEY
+500 VIRLVDMNEY

-523 RAFSRERRY
+523 RSYGRERRY
-532 PIMNGWKAG
+532 PIVNGWKAG
-541 VKALSPIKK
+541 N
-550 PKHVFG
+550 
-556 LFYIDIFKSI
+556 
-566 FYAQK
+566 
-571 KRPS
+571 